1 MTSETQTLQR
11 YVPRMLLGRLA
22 EFDDSLAK
30 RLEGTVVFADVSGF
44 TRLSERLA
52 RKGREGA
59 EHLVDAINACFSA
72 LLADAYTHGGSL
84 LKFGGDAMLL
94 WFDGDEHA
102 LRACA
107 SAAAMRRTLRDVG
120 RIRAGASDVVLRMSV
135 GVHSGTYAMFL
146 VGGSHR
152 ELLIGGEAT
161 TTVVEMEALASAGQ
175 ILVSQETAERLP
187 RACLGAALGS
197 GVLLARAPTAPEW
210 APREGSS
217 QPDDEAIAACLPTI
231 VRAHLLGGHAAPE
244 HRTASIA
251 FLQFRGLDELIARD
265 GAEPAGRALD
275 ELVRL
280 VQDSGERYEVCF
292 LDSDIS
298 ANGGKIRLSAGAP
311 RVVGDDEERMLL
323 ALRAIVEAD
332 PPFRVQIGVN
342 RGPVFTGEVGPSYR
356 RWYAVMGDTVNLAA
370 RVMGKAP
377 AGHIYSTSGILQ
389 QVEGRFK
396 QTALEPFS
404 VKGKARPVQAW
415 DVGPPVRLESRA
427 TARPRLPLIG
437 RERELDL
444 LRSAVA
450 DAQRG
455 AGALVEFVGETGSG
469 KSRLLA
475 EARELGHGM
484 RVLHTTCEVVTRET
498 PYFAWRELLRQLLGA
513 ERDESE
519 EQVRERLEAEIER
532 GNQDLMPRLP
542 LIAIVVDVAV
552 PATTEVDQLAAEA
565 RATKLREV
573 VLAFLGRALV
583 VPTIVEVEHAHLLDA
598 ASGALFEALTH
609 ELDSSSWLVLVTRRE
624 DAGGLT
630 LSDYDHHRI
639 ELTALSSEDAHALA
653 LATPEAS
660 QVPPHVLELAV
671 ERSGGSPEFM
681 LDLLAAAAAGDRE
694 ELPESVGAATMARID
709 SLDPR
714 DGVIV
719 RRAAVL
725 GINFHPRRLAD
736 VLSTDMELPE
746 DRFWDR
752 LSDVFSREADG
763 HVRFK
768 RPAIQEVAYA
778 SLPFKLRRE
787 LHMAVGL
794 RLEHDTGRAVDA
806 GPAILSNHFSLAGD
820 YGRAHRYAMAAAKLA
835 TDRFSHA
842 DAARL
847 YRRAIEAGRAD
858 GIEAN
863 VESLADAWEQLGEAL
878 RRVGE
883 PIAAGRAFTEAR
895 RLLPDDP
902 IAQARLCHR
911 HADVAGDSGASAS
924 VRWLNR
930 GFGWLRDVEGSEA
943 TAWRARIRSELGGVR
958 NRQGRWAQ
966 AIGAC
971 REAIVEAES
980 VGELSAL
987 AHACYALDYALVE
1000 SGHPDEATHSW
1011 RALEIYEQ
1019 LGDPEHEFL
1028 VLNNLGGIAYW
1039 GDRWDDAVTLYRRAA
1054 ACAERAG
1061 RPAQRAFIDCNIG
1074 EILSDQGHL
1083 EEAEVQ
1089 MRRARQVWSSTG
1101 ERHALAYAEVLLG
1114 RLAVRRG
1121 EYQEGLSLLETAA
1134 EELRKMGIDAYAE
1147 FAQALIAEAEAFGG
1161 DPFRALEI
1169 GSKELEANDRQ
1180 RPLLTRMGGI
1190 ALARLGEK
1198 GGAIRELNHSLR
1210 TARARNAEYDIAATI
1225 DAMNLVDGAE
1235 PDLLRERD
1243 EILGRLK
1250 IVQLPAPA
1258 L

>member
-1 MTSETQTLQR
+1 
-11 YVPRMLLGRLA
+11 MLLGRLA

-135 GVHSGTYAMFL
+135 GVHSGTYGMFL

-187 RACLGAALGS
+187 RAWLGAALGS

-210 APREGSS
+210 VPREGSS

-323 ALRAIVEAD
+323 ALRTIVEAD
-332 PPFRVQIGVN
+332 PPFPVQIGVN

-404 VKGKARPVQAW
+404 VKGKAHPVQAW

-532 GNQDLMPRLP
+532 GNQDLMPWLP

-630 LSDYDHHRI
+630 LADYDHHRI

-794 RLEHDTGRAVDA
+794 RLEHDAGRAVDA

-847 YRRAIEAGRAD
+847 YRRAIDAGRAD
-858 GIEAN
+858 GVTADSQ
-863 VESLADAWEQLGEAL
+863 SLADAWEQMGEAL

-883 PIAAGRAFTEAR
+883 PTAAGRAFTEAR

-924 VRWLNR
+924 AVRWLNR

-1054 ACAERAG
+1054 ACADRAG

-1101 ERHALAYAEVLLG
+1101 ERHALAYADVLLG

-1134 EELRKMGIDAYAE
+1134 EELHKMGIDAYAE

-1169 GSKELEANDRQ
+1169 GSQELEANDRQ

-1250 IVQLPAPA
+1250 IVQLPVPA

>member
-11 YVPRMLLGRLA
+11 YVPRMLLERLA

-72 LLADAYTHGGSL
+72 LLADASSRGGSL

-94 WFDGDEHA
+94 WFDGDDHA
-102 LRACA
+102 LRACG

-135 GVHSGTYAMFL
+135 GVHSGAYAMFL

-152 ELLIGGEAT
+152 ELLIGGSAT

-175 ILVSQETAERLP
+175 ILVSPETAGLLP
-187 RACLGAALGS
+187 RGCVGGAVGS
-197 GVLLARAPTAPEW
+197 GVLLARAPTAPDW
-210 APREGSS
+210 TPMADSVKAA
-217 QPDDEAIAACLPTI
+217 DDAIANCLPTI
-231 VRAHLLGGHAAPE
+231 VRAHLLGGHTAPE

-251 FLQFRGLDELIARD
+251 FLQFRGLDELIAGE
-265 GAEPAGRALD
+265 GAERAALALD
-275 ELVRL
+275 ELVRM
-280 VQDSGERYEVCF
+280 VQDAAERYEVCF

-323 ALRAIVEAD
+323 ALRRIVDAD
-332 PPFRVQIGVN
+332 PPSPVQIGVN

-377 AGHIYSTSGILQ
+377 AGHVYSTSGILR
-389 QVEGRFK
+389 QVEGRFR

-404 VKGKARPVQAW
+404 VKGKTRPVQAW
-415 DVGPPVRLESRA
+415 DVGPPLRSESRA
-427 TARPRLPLIG
+427 TARPPLPLIG
-437 RERELDL
+437 RERELDV

-450 DAQRG
+450 GAQRG
-455 AGALVEFVGETGSG
+455 SGAVIELVGETGSG
-469 KSRLLA
+469 KSRLLT
-475 EARELGHGM
+475 EARELGQGM

-498 PYFAWRELLRQLLGA
+498 PYFAWRDLLRQLLGA
-513 ERDESE
+513 ERDDSE
-519 EQVRERLEAEIER
+519 ERVRERLEAEIQS
-532 GNQDLMPRLP
+532 GNQDLMPWLP

-583 VPTIVEVEHAHLLDA
+583 VPTIVEVEHAHLMDA
-598 ASGALFEALTH
+598 ASGALFEALTR
-609 ELDSSSWLVLVTRRE
+609 ELDSSSWVVLLTRRD

-630 LSDYDHHRI
+630 LDDYDHPRL
-639 ELTALSSEDAHALA
+639 ELTPLSPEDAHALA

-709 SLDPR
+709 ALDPR
-714 DGVIV
+714 DGAIV

-736 VLSTDMELPE
+736 VLSTDMQLPE
-746 DRFWDR
+746 DGFWDR
-752 LSDVFSREADG
+752 LSGVFAREPDG

-787 LHMAVGL
+787 LHMAVGV
-794 RLEHDTGRAVDA
+794 RLERDAGRAVDA

-820 YGRAHRYAMAAAKLA
+820 YGRAHRYAMAAAQQA
-835 TDRFSHA
+835 TERFSHA

-847 YRRAIEAGRAD
+847 YRRAIEAGRAGRAD
-858 GIEAN
+858 GVATD
-863 VESLADAWEQLGEAL
+863 VDRSRRPGHSWAKLCAGWGSRPR
-878 RRVGE
+878 RRVRSLRPDGCS
-883 PIAAGRAFTEAR
+883 RTTRSR
-895 RLLPDDP
+895 R
-902 IAQARLCHR
+902 
-911 HADVAGDSGASAS
+911 
-924 VRWLNR
+924 R
-930 GFGWLRDVEGSEA
+930 GCVIGTQTRQA
-943 TAWRARIRSELGGVR
+943 TAAPPRPR
-958 NRQGRWAQ
+958 
-966 AIGAC
+966 
-971 REAIVEAES
+971 
-980 VGELSAL
+980 
-987 AHACYALDYALVE
+987 
-1000 SGHPDEATHSW
+1000 
-1011 RALEIYEQ
+1011 
-1019 LGDPEHEFL
+1019 F
-1028 VLNNLGGIAYW
+1028 
-1039 GDRWDDAVTLYRRAA
+1039 
-1054 ACAERAG
+1054 AG
-1061 RPAQRAFIDCNIG
+1061 
-1074 EILSDQGHL
+1074 
-1083 EEAEVQ
+1083 
-1089 MRRARQVWSSTG
+1089 
-1101 ERHALAYAEVLLG
+1101 
-1114 RLAVRRG
+1114 
-1121 EYQEGLSLLETAA
+1121 
-1134 EELRKMGIDAYAE
+1134 
-1147 FAQALIAEAEAFGG
+1147 
-1161 DPFRALEI
+1161 
-1169 GSKELEANDRQ
+1169 
-1180 RPLLTRMGGI
+1180 
-1190 ALARLGEK
+1190 
-1198 GGAIRELNHSLR
+1198 
-1210 TARARNAEYDIAATI
+1210 
-1225 DAMNLVDGAE
+1225 
-1235 PDLLRERD
+1235 
-1243 EILGRLK
+1243 
-1250 IVQLPAPA
+1250 
-1258 L
+1258 